1 MDGYDE
7 LVSSLTPRQE
17 SDSVSIYQNT
27 VGLACPA
34 CESPFDN
41 LIVCRD
47 EYNSLELDFAMD
59 ICTAMHDGNPLLF
72 THKH

>member
-1 MDGYDE
+1 MEDYDE

-27 VGLACPA
+27 VGIACPA
-34 CESPFDN
+34 CEESFDN
-41 LIVCRD
+41 LIVCKD

-59 ICTAMHDGNPLLF
+59 LCTATHEGNPLLF

>member
-1 MDGYDE
+1 MEDYDE

-27 VGLACPA
+27 VGIACPA

-41 LIVCRD
+41 LIVCKD
-47 EYNSLELDFAMD
+47 EFNSLELDFTMD
-59 ICTAMHDGNPLLF
+59 ICTATHEGDPLLF

>member
-17 SDSVSIYQNT
+17 SDSVTIYQNT

-34 CESPFDN
+34 CEERFDN
-41 LIVCRD
+41 LILCKD
-47 EYNSLELDFAMD
+47 ETNTLELDFAMD
-59 ICTAMHDGNPLLF
+59 ICTATHDNNPLLF